1 MAGDD
6 DIVVTIEGE
15 EPLAGGDT
23 TVVVAPEGGTQ
34 RTQPDD
40 PVEALKAQLAEKT
53 AEADR
58 NAQRATT
65 AESVAGQSTQRAQ
78 ALEREVTA
86 ARTEVAQST
95 KATIESGIAA
105 AKSEA
110 DAAQEAFEA
119 AFESGDKKALGA
131 AQRRLAE
138 AAADM
143 RMLEQ
148 AKAEM
153 PAQPVRRQEQQQ
165 QPANQTEA
173 WISQLSGP
181 SQTWVRNHMD
191 FATDARKNA
200 KVVAAHHD
208 AVGEGITPDSKEY
221 FDHLETFLGMKQ
233 KPDQQE
239 TKPNGNGTAATQR
252 RPSAP
257 AAPVTATGGGVS
269 GGSANEVKLTQGEA
283 QRATDGTIVWNY
295 PDPTG
300 KNRWQKGDPIGI
312 QEMAKRK
319 QALTKE
325 GRYHNVNSDG
335 T

>member
-148 AKAEM
+148 AKAEL
-153 PAQPVRRQEQQQ
+153 PAQPTRRQEQQQ
-165 QPANQTEA
+165 LANQTEA
-173 WISQLSGP
+173 WIAQLSGP
-181 SQTWVRNHMD
+181 SQSWIRSHMD
-191 FATDARKNA
+191 YATDHQKNV
-200 KVVAAHHD
+200 KVVAANWD
-208 AVGEGITPDSKEY
+208 AVAKGLKPDSPEY
-221 FDHLETFLGMKQ
+221 FDHIETLLGMKQ